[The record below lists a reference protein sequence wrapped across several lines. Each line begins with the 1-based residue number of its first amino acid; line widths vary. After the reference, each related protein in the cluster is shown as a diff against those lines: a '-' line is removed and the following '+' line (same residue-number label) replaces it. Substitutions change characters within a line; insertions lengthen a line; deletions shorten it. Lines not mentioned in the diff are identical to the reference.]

1 MSLKRSSSLIFL
13 IFIILILSNSN
24 SISLEKKIFN
34 FNDGN
39 LKKFKKHSIKGE
51 TNYEIIKENNNAY
64 LKAKASGTASGLG
77 VEKKIDLNET
87 PFLNISWKLEKGL
100 IGINEKSKKG
110 HDFALRVFVIK
121 STGRL
126 PWKKKV
132 INYVFSSN
140 EIKQS
145 SWTSPYTKQS
155 VDYVLSSLKD
165 DKQNKWISVKTNVKE
180 DFQTIHKLNVNKI
193 DGIAIMTDTD
203 NSKQEA
209 IGYYKDIYFSS
220 K

>member
-100 IGINEKSKKG
+100 IGINEKSKK
-110 HDFALRVFVIK
+110 DAM
-121 STGRL
+121 TL
-126 PWKKKV
+126 PSG
-132 INYVFSSN
+132 F
-140 EIKQS
+140 
-145 SWTSPYTKQS
+145 
-155 VDYVLSSLKD
+155 LL
-165 DKQNKWISVKTNVKE
+165 
-180 DFQTIHKLNVNKI
+180 
-193 DGIAIMTDTD
+193 
-203 NSKQEA
+203 
-209 IGYYKDIYFSS
+209 
-220 K
+220 

>member
-1 MSLKRSSSLIFL
+1 MSLKRSSSLIFFT
-13 IFIILILSNSN
+13 FIILILSNSN

-64 LKAKASGTASGLG
+64 LKAKANGTASGLG

-121 STGRL
+121 STGKL

-140 EIKQS
+140 EISHDYTVQMDMINRPSVRLKCHIQCAN
-145 SWTSPYTKQS
+145 SP
-155 VDYVLSSLKD
+155 VFSSLHFSAL
-165 DKQNKWISVKTNVKE
+165 IVKAVLNIFPSQ
-180 DFQTIHKLNVNKI
+180 FQVINLF
-193 DGIAIMTDTD
+193 
-203 NSKQEA
+203 Q
-209 IGYYKDIYFSS
+209 
-220 K
+220 

>member
-1 MSLKRSSSLIFL
+1 M
-13 IFIILILSNSN
+13 
-24 SISLEKKIFN
+24 E
-34 FNDGN
+34 
-39 LKKFKKHSIKGE
+39 
-51 TNYEIIKENNNAY
+51 
-64 LKAKASGTASGLG
+64 
-77 VEKKIDLNET
+77 
-87 PFLNISWKLEKGL
+87 
-100 IGINEKSKKG
+100 
-110 HDFALRVFVIK
+110 
-121 STGRL
+121 
-126 PWKKKV
+126 KKV